1 MNKSL
6 MIISMIF
13 ILVLSVSA
21 TTGVVMSSDVNNN
34 LPVIYITS
42 DKLVSDLAD
51 KEMLN
56 KIKNAIDGSANV
68 IIDEKSPNP
77 GEAPRAILNAPG
89 GIAAFIAAADPGS
102 INELVYAVK
111 KGYLNDDAQK

>member
-6 MIISMIF
+6 MVISMIF
-13 ILVLSVSA
+13 ILVLSISA
-21 TTGVVMSSDVNNN
+21 TTGVVMGSDVNNN

-42 DKLVSDLAD
+42 DKLVSDFAD

-68 IIDEKSPNP
+68 
-77 GEAPRAILNAPG
+77 
-89 GIAAFIAAADPGS
+89 
-102 INELVYAVK
+102 
-111 KGYLNDDAQK
+111 